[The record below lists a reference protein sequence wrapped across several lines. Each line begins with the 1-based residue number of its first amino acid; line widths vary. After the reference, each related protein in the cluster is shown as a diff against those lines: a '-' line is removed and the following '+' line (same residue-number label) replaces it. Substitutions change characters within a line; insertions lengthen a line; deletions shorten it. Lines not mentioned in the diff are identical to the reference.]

1 MKLFILSMLTVST
14 CMAAQPAPNAAL
26 QEIAMTKCSRDEA
39 DENGCMPMMEQDDED
54 EVPAKKEPAKKE
66 PEKCVIDKSRK
77 SAARHVI
84 DGD

>member
-1 MKLFILSMLTVST
+1 MKVFILSILTVST
-14 CMAAQPAPNAAL
+14 CMAAQPAPNAEL

-39 DENGCMPMMEQDDED
+39 DENGCMPMIENDDE
-54 EVPAKKEPAKKE
+54 EEESAKKE